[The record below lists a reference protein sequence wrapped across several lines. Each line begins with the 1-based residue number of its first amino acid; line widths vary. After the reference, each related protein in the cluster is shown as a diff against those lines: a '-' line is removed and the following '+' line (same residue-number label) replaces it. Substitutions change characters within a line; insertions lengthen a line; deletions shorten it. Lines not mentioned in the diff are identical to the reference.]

1 MPELKNILQKWPDP
15 APGNCKNDIM
25 RAIVDNIFIWHIC
38 CRFFVRNRNPKGWR
52 NKTKLMMLNK

>member
-15 APGNCKNDIM
+15 APGNCKNGIM

-38 CRFFVRNRNPKGWR
+38 CRFFVRNRNPKG
-52 NKTKLMMLNK
+52 